1 MIIPIRCFNC
11 GNILADKWNNYL
23 EELMKNINT
32 ETLNK
37 DKEFISLDETNNH
50 KTHEFIALEKV
61 GIHKM
66 CCRSI
71 MLSTIDLTEIIT
83 K

>member
-11 GNILADKWNNYL
+11 GNILADKWDDYL
-23 EELMKNINT
+23 KELTNNINT
-32 ETLNK
+32 EALNK
-37 DKEFISLDETNNH
+37 DKEHITLNEIDNYETP
-50 KTHEFIALEKV
+50 EFKALNKL
-61 GIHKM
+61 GIHSM

-71 MLSTIDLTEIIT
+71 MISTIDLTEIIT